1 MRRYSRPLL
10 GNDREVV
17 VEELEV
23 LGVKVEEELE
33 EVLEEVLEV
42 LVVEVSI
49 RMQSVMRESG
59 WRERREVWKRSL
71 QLTLTPVPAIV
82 SL

>member
-23 LGVKVEEELE
+23 LVVKVEEALE

-49 RMQSVMRESG
+49 RMQSDMRESG
-59 WRERREVWKRSL
+59 WRERREVWNSSL

>member
-17 VEELEV
+17 VEV
-23 LGVKVEEELE
+23 VEE
-33 EVLEEVLEV
+33 VVEV
-42 LVVEVSI
+42 LVVELVEVEVSI
-49 RMQSVMRESG
+49 RMQSDMRESG
-59 WRERREVWKRSL
+59 WRERREVLNRSL